1 VAYRLQPQWGSLKG
15 RLLFSL
21 RTFCLLILTLAFFSS
36 GVVRAEDGDDAEV
49 PFRPLT
55 PPPEKSLLERMMELA
70 VQPEVGPDP
79 VAPRPPKPVPP
90 KPKPEVVVEPVVP
103 PAAPVEIRTDPE
115 MTDPEV
121 PFRPS
126 RKTAPEEVGEY
137 KQMAL
142 DAANATGEYLYR
154 GFTTGGVGFFV
165 RRPEYD
171 ELRALEQKRW
181 TESWYQ
187 KEGPFRYHKIPEYLW
202 PYQWPVRAA
211 TKLATGD
218 QILFTPGK
226 GIGNVVDRM
235 TCSRVAKAV
244 VGQFVLTAPAKFV
257 LTITPTIVGAVYL
270 GKGLNWGQAKYLEYR
285 IQGPLAEFLDGEIA
299 NNMLLKPQR
308 SALKAKK
315 LSREEARRQAHQ
327 LLKESENYF
336 SRVAEVWPKEVGGD
350 EELAFIL
357 WSLNLQ
363 SFNDLKDL
371 NLSREITVDESR
383 YLYPEGF
390 FPVASDQQMTELVF
404 NRHSTLFKMRGAET
418 LINDITKKS
427 ADLKVDAAG
436 RNVLE
441 APIVQKILDRF
452 KAGELD
458 ETSARKWIHVYLD
471 WEQEINQTNILG
483 FYKRARENG
492 EFTDRPLELADI
504 ARDIEVAMD
513 AEAFKKAGPP
523 SKD

>member
-1 VAYRLQPQWGSLKG
+1 VAYRLQPQVGSSKG
-15 RLLFSL
+15 RLLFSF
-21 RTFCLLILTLAFFSS
+21 RTFCLLTLALGFISS
-36 GVVRAEDGDDAEV
+36 GIVRAEEGDDPEV

-55 PPPEKSLLERMMELA
+55 PPPEKSLLERMTELA

-79 VAPRPPKPVPP
+79 VPPRPPRPAPKPVPL
-90 KPKPEVVVEPVVP
+90 VEPIVP
-103 PAAPVEIRTDPE
+103 PTAPLEIKTDPE
-115 MTDPEV
+115 MIDPEV
-121 PFRPS
+121 PFRP
-126 RKTAPEEVGEY
+126 RKPTPEKVGEY
-137 KQMAL
+137 TQMAL
-142 DAANATGEYLYR
+142 DAANATSEYLYR

-171 ELRALEQKRW
+171 ETRALEQKAW
-181 TESWYQ
+181 TESWYK
-187 KEGPFRYHKIPEYLW
+187 KEGPFRVHKIPEYLW
-202 PYQWPVRAA
+202 PYQWPIRAA

-218 QILFTPGK
+218 QHLFTPGR
-226 GIGNVVDRM
+226 GLGNVADRM
-235 TCSRVAKAV
+235 TCSNVAKAV
-244 VGQFVLTAPAKFV
+244 TGQFVLTAPAKFV
-257 LTITPTIVGAVYL
+257 LTISPTIVGAVYL
-270 GKGLNWGQAKYLEYR
+270 SQALNWGQAKYLEYR
-285 IQGPLAEFLDGEIA
+285 IQGPMAEFLDGEIA
-299 NNMLLKPQR
+299 NNLLLKPQR

-315 LSREEARRQAHQ
+315 LERAEARRQAHQ

-336 SRVAEVWPKEVGGD
+336 SRVAEVWPKNVGGD

-371 NLSREITVDESR
+371 NLSRQITVDESR

-390 FPVASDQQMTELVF
+390 FPVATDQQMTELVF
-404 NRHSTLFKMRGAET
+404 NRHSTMFKMRGAET
-418 LINDITKKS
+418 LINDVTKKS

-436 RNVLE
+436 RKVLE
-441 APIVQKILDRF
+441 APIVQNILGRL

-483 FYKRARENG
+483 FYKRARENNVY
-492 EFTDRPLELADI
+492 TDRHLELADI
-504 ARDIEVAMD
+504 VRDIEEAMD
-513 AEAFKKAGPP
+513 VEAFKKANPP